1 MSATQSIAAVGVKN
15 TLPVARPRVKP
26 AEIRPSWRWQLSAPA
41 WLVSLVFHALL
52 VVLLGYVAQRE
63 LHGTGASPGAQLVAS
78 YSILPNESDLFDDE
92 AVAVEVGAASTS
104 DDAPNDEATP
114 DAAQPSD
121 DAAGGVRSVFDGP
134 PPVDVRGALPSTTA
148 ASAGQEGP
156 NSGLATGAGE
166 FHRGGP
172 KGPAKIGQGMA
183 RTGVYGIEAEG
194 HSFVYIFDRS
204 DSMGVGG
211 GSPLASAKAQLIASL
226 DDLTEQNQF
235 HIIFYN
241 TAPQVMDLGRKYGGL
256 VFADE
261 WAKGQARKHVQGI
274 TASGGTDHFLAL
286 QAGLKLHPDVIFFL
300 TDADQPGL
308 TRPQLERLNRLNSGR
323 TSIYTI
329 EFGDHPHSSR
339 ENFLGRIA
347 RENGGKYVYIDITK
361 RGALRGK

>member
-1 MSATQSIAAVGVKN
+1 MSATQSIAGVGLTTV
-15 TLPVARPRVKP
+15 LPAARPRVKP
-26 AEIRPSWRWQLSAPA
+26 ADVRPKWRWQTAAPA

-52 VVLLGYVAQRE
+52 VVLLGYVAERE
-63 LHGTGASPGAQLVAS
+63 LHGTGAAPGAQLVAS
-78 YSILPNESDLFDDE
+78 YSIVPNENDLFDDE
-92 AVAVEVGAASTS
+92 AASLEVGVAQQAN
-104 DDAPNDEATP
+104 DAQANDAT
-114 DAAQPSD
+114 DESAQPNNDSS
-121 DAAGGVRSVFDGP
+121 GGARSVFGDV
-134 PPVDVRGALPSTTA
+134 PPVDVRGALPSKA
-148 ASAGQEGP
+148 AVNAGKEGLA
-156 NSGLATGAGE
+156 SGLATGAGD

-172 KGPAKIGQGMA
+172 KGPAKIGQGLA

-194 HSFVYIFDRS
+194 HSFVYVFDRS

-241 TAPQVMDLGRKYGGL
+241 TTPHTMDLGRRFGGL

-261 WAKGQARKHVQGI
+261 WAKAQAKKHVQSI
-274 TASGGTDHFLAL
+274 TASGGTDHFAAL
-286 QAGLKLHPDVIFFL
+286 QAGLRLHPDVIFFL

-308 TRPQLERLNRLNSGR
+308 TRPQFEQINRLNSGR
-323 TSIYTI
+323 TSIHTI

-361 RGALRGK
+361 QGALQ

>member
-1 MSATQSIAAVGVKN
+1 MSATQSIAAVGLKT
-15 TLPVARPRVKP
+15 TLPVAKPRVKP
-26 AEIRPSWRWQLSAPA
+26 AKTRPPWRWQLSAPA

-52 VVLLGYVAQRE
+52 VVILGYVAQRE
-63 LHGTGASPGAQLVAS
+63 LHGTSAAPGAQLVAS

-92 AVAVEVGAASTS
+92 AAAIEVGAAPTT
-104 DDAPNDEATP
+104 DDATP
-114 DAAQPSD
+114 DAAKPSD
-121 DAAGGVRSVFDGP
+121 EAAGGVPSAFDGP
-134 PPVDVRGALPSTTA
+134 PPVDVRGALPSTA
-148 ASAGQEGP
+148 LASAGQQGL
-156 NSGLATGAGE
+156 NSGMATGAGE

-211 GSPLASAKAQLIASL
+211 GSPLASAKTQLIASL
-226 DDLTEQNQF
+226 DDLTDQNQF

-241 TAPQVMDLGRKYGGL
+241 TAPQIMDLGRKYGGL
-256 VFADE
+256 VFADD
-261 WAKGQARKHVQGI
+261 WAKNQAKKHVQGI

-323 TSIYTI
+323 TSICTI
-329 EFGDHPHSSR
+329 EFGEHPHSSR

-361 RGALRGK
+361 RGALQHE